1 MLIRQHATAIDP
13 LLLDVICPFLR
24 ATGLDRV
31 FPFARLWN
39 TIVVPAPERALE
51 PVLVRCD
58 DLADPGDV
66 DRPEDLPSRL
76 R

>member
-39 TIVVPAPERALE
+39 TIVVPAPERALV
-51 PVLVRCD
+51 PVLIRAEPM
-58 DLADPGDV
+58 LSI
-66 DRPEDLPSRL
+66 DRI
-76 R
+76 